1 MDCTANIWEKPVA
14 ESPEALIKRV
24 NELVFLSG
32 RRAHGISGGEYTSGI
47 HGTGL
52 EFAGARKY
60 VHGEAIRQIDWN
72 MTARMNEPYV
82 RFFGEERQRDVFLL
96 LDVSASMH
104 TGWQERRK
112 IEYAVELAASVA
124 FSAAEAG
131 DRLGFIAYSDSVKE
145 VFLPEPGKRSLFH
158 TVRRFYEYALA
169 ESTPSAFTDIRSPL
183 QMIRNLNGRR
193 FMIFVFSDFIGC
205 DIPDDLK
212 YLEALHGV
220 MLIHVYDPF
229 EYKYIPDISFC
240 GMGAEGRAVSSICSP
255 GGISGLDEKEKFLA
269 DAAGRLNIAFR
280 SFSSAEPPVAA
291 LKKLYAG
298 RIEHGKSSL

>member
-1 MDCTANIWEKPVA
+1 MDCTASIWEKPAA

-24 NELVFLSG
+24 NELVLLSG
-32 RRAHGISGGEYTSGI
+32 KRAHGLSGGTYTSGI
-47 HGTGL
+47 HGAGL
-52 EFAGARKY
+52 EPAGARKY

-82 RFFGEERQRDVFLL
+82 RLFGEERQRDVFLL
-96 LDVSASMH
+96 LDVSASMR

-131 DRLGFIAYSDSVKE
+131 DRLGFVACADSVKE
-145 VFLPEPGKRSLFH
+145 IFLPEPGRGALFH
-158 TVRRFYEYALA
+158 TVRRFYEYALE
-169 ESTPSAFTDIRSPL
+169 ESTPSAFTDLSSAV
-183 QMIRNLNGRR
+183 QMLRDMKGRR

-205 DIPDDLK
+205 GIPDDMK
-212 YLEALHGV
+212 YLKALHDV

-229 EYKYIPDISFC
+229 EYKNIPEISFC
-240 GMGAEGRAVSSICSP
+240 GTGAEGRAVSSIYSP
-255 GGISGLDEKEKFLA
+255 GSLSGLDEKENFIA

-291 LKKLYAG
+291 LRKLYAG